1 MYTRSRIRDLACI
14 RLSCLDLIRIF
25 CTHIMKNSYST
36 SASSERNV
44 DIVQKSAKRTY
55 RLLDTHSVQLRSGYY
70 YDEFVITYLL

>member
-1 MYTRSRIRDLACI
+1 
-14 RLSCLDLIRIF
+14 
-25 CTHIMKNSYST
+25 MKNSYST

>member
-1 MYTRSRIRDLACI
+1 
-14 RLSCLDLIRIF
+14 
-25 CTHIMKNSYST
+25 MKNSYST

-55 RLLDTHSVQLRSGYY
+55 RLLDTHFVQLRSGYY